1 MPALPET
8 PMKPIVTT
16 SRKHRQQLGAPKFPW
31 PLVGCAFVLV
41 AGLVLIRSLR
51 KDGIPTPVEP
61 VIRQVS
67 ASHTTTSPIRD
78 DIDDAQDTANQNLV
92 NGDAEPYERPRG
104 KGTTDAG
111 TDSAKK
117 RPAPPPIPT
126 RPVDPDNP
134 DLAAGFG
141 QMLSMLYS
149 VELGDDPP
157 PFPMPYSADET
168 GNEDFEV
175 TATNQIVIGENDT
188 AQDERRKEDIAWA
201 KLDIAEYV
209 KNGGKAKDAL
219 NEIYKYYKDCAKMR
233 TEAADY
239 FREWLTENPEEEEEV
254 LKEFEEYNAKLKA
267 DGIKVLDIEE
277 IQPFED

>member
-1 MPALPET
+1 
-8 PMKPIVTT
+8 MKPIVTT
-16 SRKHRQQLGAPKFPW
+16 SRKHRQQLGAQKFPW

-78 DIDDAQDTANQNLV
+78 DIDDAPDTANHDTR
-92 NGDAEPYERPRG
+92 NGDAESYEKPRG
-104 KGTTDAG
+104 KGTADAG
-111 TDSAKK
+111 NDSEKK
-117 RPAPPPIPT
+117 RPAPPPIPP
-126 RPVDPDNP
+126 RPIDPDNP

-157 PFPMPYSADET
+157 PFPMAYGEDDT